1 MLFNKNLKEELNF
14 IRDNLRVQKITG
26 ENMAKVLVIED
37 EKKVSALIQQG
48 LMEVGYQVQTAETP
62 TVARELVQTSTFD
75 IIILDVM
82 LPEMSGMDFA
92 KELRSKSFD
101 GFILMLTA
109 LSTTKDKI
117 QGLDSGADDYL
128 AKPFEFEELLAR
140 VRALLRRKTPEKGIL
155 KNGDLNMDLIAR
167 NVTREGVKIEL
178 TTKEFSLLEF
188 FMKHLDTVMDRNTIA
203 RQVWGTDFD
212 PDSNV
217 IDVYINH
224 LRKKVDSPFSRK
236 LLKTVVGQG
245 YVLNRID

>member
-1 MLFNKNLKEELNF
+1 MIN
-14 IRDNLRVQKITG
+14 I
-26 ENMAKVLVIED
+26 LVVED
-37 EKKVSALIQQG
+37 EKKVSAFIQQG
-48 LMEVGYQVQTAETP
+48 LQEVGHHVETAETP
-62 TVARELVQTSTFD
+62 SMAREMLNAKNFD
-75 IIILDVM
+75 LIILDVM

-92 KELRSKSFD
+92 KELRSKSHT

-117 QGLDSGADDYL
+117 MGLDSGADDYL

-140 VRALLRRKTPEKGIL
+140 VRALIRRKHDDKAQLI
-155 KNGDLNMDLIAR
+155 NGDLKMNLITR
-167 NVTREGVKIEL
+167 DVTRDDSKIEL

-188 FMKHLDTVMDRNTIA
+188 LMRNVDKVLDRNAIA
-203 RQVWGTDFD
+203 KQVWGADFD

-224 LRKKVDSPFSRK
+224 LRKKIDSPYPKK

-245 YVLNRID
+245 YVLNKID

>member
-1 MLFNKNLKEELNF
+1 MTN
-14 IRDNLRVQKITG
+14 I
-26 ENMAKVLVIED
+26 LVVED
-37 EKKVSALIQQG
+37 EKKVSALIHQG
-48 LMEVGYQVQTAETP
+48 LQEVGYSVETLDTP
-62 TVARELVQTSTFD
+62 SAARERLKSKKFD
-75 IIILDVM
+75 LLILDVM

-92 KELRSKSFD
+92 KELRIQGHT

-128 AKPFEFEELLAR
+128 TKPFEFEELLAR
-140 VRALLRRKTPEKGIL
+140 VRALIRRKSEDKIHLT
-155 KNGDLNMDLIAR
+155 NGELIMDLITR
-167 NVTREGVKIEL
+167 HVTRDGIRIEL

-188 FMKHLDTVMDRNTIA
+188 LMRHLDKVVDRNSIA
-203 RQVWGTDFD
+203 KQVWGADFD

-224 LRKKVDSPFSRK
+224 LRKKIDNPFPKK

-245 YVLNRID
+245 YVLNKVD

>member
-1 MLFNKNLKEELNF
+1 MIN
-14 IRDNLRVQKITG
+14 I
-26 ENMAKVLVIED
+26 LVVED

-48 LMEVGYQVQTAETP
+48 LVEVGYAVDTADNVRE
-62 TVARELVQTSTFD
+62 ARHQIKSKSYDLL
-75 IIILDVM
+75 ILDVM
-82 LPEMSGMDFA
+82 MPEITGLEYAS
-92 KELRSKSFD
+92 ELRTQGYK

-128 AKPFEFEELLAR
+128 SKPFELDELKAR
-140 VRALLRRKTPEKGIL
+140 VRALIRRKGDDKAQL
-155 KNGDLNMDLIAR
+155 KNGELIMDLITR
-167 NVTREGVKIEL
+167 QVSREGLRIEL

-188 FMKHLDTVMDRNTIA
+188 LMRHLDKVVDRNAIA
-203 RQVWGTDFD
+203 RQVWGADFD

-224 LRKKVDSPFSRK
+224 LRKKIDSPYPRK

-245 YVLNRID
+245 YVLNKVE

>member
-1 MLFNKNLKEELNF
+1 MTNLL
-14 IRDNLRVQKITG
+14 IV
-26 ENMAKVLVIED
+26 ED
-37 EKKVSALIQQG
+37 EKKVSAFIQQG
-48 LMEVGYQVQTAETP
+48 LMESGYHVETADTPSIARQTLKTKKFD
-62 TVARELVQTSTFD
+62 LV
-75 IIILDVM
+75 ILDVM

-92 KELRSKSFD
+92 KELRISGFP

-117 QGLDSGADDYL
+117 AGLDSGADDYL
-128 AKPFEFEELLAR
+128 SKPFDYEELVAR
-140 VRALLRRKTPEKGIL
+140 VRALIRRKSDDKAQL
-155 KNGDLNMDLIAR
+155 KNGDLVMDLI
-167 NVTREGVKIEL
+167 TRQVSRENIRIEL

-188 FMKHLDTVMDRNTIA
+188 LMRHQDKVVDRNSIA

-224 LRKKVDSPFSRK
+224 LRKKIDNPFGRK

-245 YVLNRID
+245 YVLNRAG